1 MKDAAPELNVS
12 SSEAEE
18 EREENK
24 PEGEQDP
31 DFNQVEIKNTA
42 RFLGF
47 CIILLSQHDG
57 IALLLCLPLAGENN
71 SVLNCHFNGR
81 TAPSLCFRRDQIL
94 MVTRT
99 LGW

>member
-31 DFNQVEIKNTA
+31 DFNQVEIKNTT

-47 CIILLSQHDG
+47 CII
-57 IALLLCLPLAGENN
+57 
-71 SVLNCHFNGR
+71 F
-81 TAPSLCFRRDQIL
+81 
-94 MVTRT
+94 
-99 LGW
+99 

>member
-31 DFNQVEIKNTA
+31 DFNQVEMKNLV
-42 RFLGF
+42 RFLEF
-47 CIILLSQHDG
+47 CVILLSQHGG
-57 IALLLCLPLAGENN
+57 ITILLLCVSLAAEKCLKLSFESSNHTSAG
-71 SVLNCHFNGR
+71 FW
-81 TAPSLCFRRDQIL
+81 RD
-94 MVTRT
+94 
-99 LGW
+99 

>member
-31 DFNQVEIKNTA
+31 DFNQVEMKNPI
-42 RFLGF
+42 RFLDF

-57 IALLLCLPLAGENN
+57 ITTLLLCISVAAEECFKLSFEWSNHTVLGFGEIRY
-71 SVLNCHFNGR
+71 G
-81 TAPSLCFRRDQIL
+81 
-94 MVTRT
+94 
-99 LGW
+99 

>member
-31 DFNQVEIKNTA
+31 DFNQVEIKNTT

-47 CIILLSQHDG
+47 CIIFLSQHDG
-57 IALLLCLPLAGENN
+57 IALLLHLPLAGKNN
-71 SVLNCHFNGR
+71 SVLNYFNGH
-81 TAPSLCFRRDQIL
+81 TTPSLCFWRDQIL
-94 MVTRT
+94 MVTPT
-99 LGW
+99 LG

>member
-31 DFNQVEIKNTA
+31 DFNQVEIKNHRQVP
-42 RFLGF
+42 RFF
-47 CIILLSQHDG
+47 AS
-57 IALLLCLPLAGENN
+57 
-71 SVLNCHFNGR
+71 
-81 TAPSLCFRRDQIL
+81 PS
-94 MVTRT
+94 
-99 LGW
+99 

>member
-31 DFNQVEIKNTA
+31 DFNQVEMKNPI
-42 RFLGF
+42 RFLDF
-47 CIILLSQHDG
+47 YLYH
-57 IALLLCLPLAGENN
+57 PLEA
-71 SVLNCHFNGR
+71 
-81 TAPSLCFRRDQIL
+81 A
-94 MVTRT
+94 
-99 LGW
+99 

>member
-31 DFNQVEIKNTA
+31 DFNQVEIKKS
-42 RFLGF
+42 RQVLWFL
-47 CIILLSQHDG
+47 HH
-57 IALLLCLPLAGENN
+57 PLESA
-71 SVLNCHFNGR
+71 
-81 TAPSLCFRRDQIL
+81 
-94 MVTRT
+94 
-99 LGW
+99 

>member
-31 DFNQVEIKNTA
+31 DFNQVEIKTA
-42 RFLGF
+42 TRFLGL
-47 CIILLSQHDG
+47 CILPSSQHGG
-57 IALLLCLPLAGENN
+57 IAPSSSLNHEQAKT
-71 SVLNCHFNGR
+71 SV
-81 TAPSLCFRRDQIL
+81 
-94 MVTRT
+94 
-99 LGW
+99 

>member
-31 DFNQVEIKNTA
+31 DFNQVETQTNV
-42 RFLGF
+42 RSWGF
-47 CIILLSQHDG
+47 CITLLSQQGGTSLSH
-57 IALLLCLPLAGENN
+57 
-71 SVLNCHFNGR
+71 
-81 TAPSLCFRRDQIL
+81 PS
-94 MVTRT
+94 MP
-99 LGW
+99 

>member
-42 RFLGF
+42 RFLSF
-47 CIILLSQHDG
+47 
-57 IALLLCLPLAGENN
+57 
-71 SVLNCHFNGR
+71 
-81 TAPSLCFRRDQIL
+81 APTS
-94 MVTRT
+94 
-99 LGW
+99 

>member
-1 MKDAAPELNVS
+1 MKDVAPELNVS

-31 DFNQVEIKNTA
+31 DFNQVEMKNPI
-42 RFLGF
+42 RFLDF

-57 IALLLCLPLAGENN
+57 ITTLLLCISLAVEKCLKLPFEWTNHTSAGFGEIKY
-71 SVLNCHFNGR
+71 G
-81 TAPSLCFRRDQIL
+81 
-94 MVTRT
+94 
-99 LGW
+99 

>member
-31 DFNQVEIKNTA
+31 DFNQVETQKY
-42 RFLGF
+42 RQVPWFF
-47 CIILLSQHDG
+47 HR
-57 IALLLCLPLAGENN
+57 PLEPA
-71 SVLNCHFNGR
+71 
-81 TAPSLCFRRDQIL
+81 
-94 MVTRT
+94 
-99 LGW
+99 

>member
-31 DFNQVEIKNTA
+31 DFNQVEIKTPT

-47 CIILLSQHDG
+47 LRRPRESARRDSPPP
-57 IALLLCLPLAGENN
+57 PLAAGRRNQRRPKSPRWRPYPRHRCGFGE
-71 SVLNCHFNGR
+71 VGC
-81 TAPSLCFRRDQIL
+81 RR
-94 MVTRT
+94 
-99 LGW
+99 